1 MSTDENMRTYR
12 RRRRMDR
19 YQTVSNDTESSLTL
33 EERVKK
39 TEQKFINLVGKK
51 DYRTIVFP
59 TGERVEIPQFMSTE
73 EIIEWLVA
81 TQGISTGR
89 ACGIVSAVGHM
100 ADDPKFR
107 GKINGVAI
115 DRVEKV
121 LRINDIEPVKEPV
134 SKVIRT
140 NPLLD
145 IKIAPK
151 TPKKQVRLFPE
162 VKAPKHVVYIESPEE
177 IRKKQADINAIIANR
192 YRNESRQERIEMQKR
207 AEQAKKVEEQ
217 MNRSKEEEQKEK
229 QTDRRF
235 LIGCGS
241 VLLAV
246 SLAVSGMYQIL
257 VESSK
262 RVWETDT
269 GNLEPLVTSSFNN
282 GIDFSQYKEPNNF
295 EQVIEQPTMYQTLR
309 PESTPYQIDGVEYQ
323 PFVIPEPTIG
333 NSSNGLNKNSRLY
346 QSLQTFSEDSI
357 NPVVVGAISSYQ
369 QFENLLKSDDDI
381 LYTSG
386 PAYLADF
393 SRQVVQNMLRDR
405 YKTDRVI
412 ATYEKEGE
420 ADKGYEFH
428 IRYYNGTSN
437 SPTTM
442 EGKVHMTRNE
452 SGRLETEDF
461 HTFPM
466 EVYEMLA
473 MIGEFSNYKIESADG
488 NAFDLQRYATEYTNG
503 NIEAAKIDLKSK
515 MEYGLECVKTILD
528 ERVRRDQIEALTYGR
543 D

>member
-1 MSTDENMRTYR
+1 MSTDENARTYR
-12 RRRRMDR
+12 RRRRAVR
-19 YQTVSNDTESSLTL
+19 YSDVLNDETARSTV
-33 EERVKK
+33 EERVRK
-39 TEQKFINLVGKK
+39 TERKFINLIGKK

-59 TGERVEIPQFMSTE
+59 TGERVEIPQFLSTE

-121 LRINDIEPVKEPV
+121 LRIEEQET
-134 SKVIRT
+134 SKPAQEVVVRT
-140 NPLLD
+140 NPLMEVD
-145 IKIAPK
+145 KEPQER
-151 TPKKQVRLFPE
+151 KKQVRLFPE
-162 VKAPKHVVYIESPEE
+162 VKAPKHVVYIENPAEA
-177 IRKKQADINAIIANR
+177 RKRQSDINAIIADR
-192 YRNESRQERIEMQKR
+192 YRREAKKEREENRIR

-217 MNRSKEEEQKEK
+217 INKAKEEERIEK
-229 QTDRRF
+229 QNERRF
-235 LIGCGS
+235 LLGCGG
-241 VLLAV
+241 VILAV
-246 SLAVSGMYQIL
+246 ALGVTGMYAAL

-262 RVWETDT
+262 RIWENDT
-269 GNLEPLVTSSFNN
+269 GNLEPLVTSSFDN
-282 GIDFSQYKEPNNF
+282 GVDFSQYNVSNDF
-295 EQVIEQPTMYQTLR
+295 GQVTEQPTTYQTLR
-309 PESTPYQIDGVEYQ
+309 PETTPYQINGIEYQ
-323 PFVIPEPTIG
+323 PFVVPEPTIG
-333 NSSNGLNKNSRLY
+333 NTSNGLNRNSRLY
-346 QSLQTFSEDSI
+346 QSLQTFSQDSN

-369 QFENLLKSDDDI
+369 QLEELLKNDGDV

-405 YKTDRVI
+405 YKTDRVA
-412 ATYEKEGE
+412 ATYEKV
-420 ADKGYEFH
+420 DNSDNKYEFY

-437 SPTTM
+437 TPSSM
-442 EGKVHMTRNE
+442 EGRVYMDRNAE
-452 SGRLETEDF
+452 GRLETKDF

-473 MIGEFSNYKIESADG
+473 MIGELTNYKIEGADG
-488 NAFDLQRYATEYTNG
+488 SAFDLQRYAMEHTEG
-503 NIEAAKIDLKSK
+503 NVAAAKVELKSK
-515 MEYGLECVKTILD
+515 MEYGLECVRTILD
-528 ERVRRDQIEALTYGR
+528 ERVRRDQIQALTEGR